1 MQYPLKEKIGDPDLL
16 VGREKEFAHFRK
28 WIAGMPRELSK
39 SRAILGWRKSG
50 KTTFVQRLFNEIWSA
65 NGQVIPFFYSIPEY
79 KVWYPDFAVSYYRT
93 FATQYI
99 SFLERDAAMV
109 RDEPLTLEQ
118 IKAYGEANSML
129 PLKIAHEPK
138 SSKLK

>member
-1 MQYPLKEKIGDPDLL
+1 MLLASVTEGDEMQYPLKEKIGDPDLL

-65 NGQVIPFFYSIPEY
+65 NGQVISFFTAFPSIRSGIP
-79 KVWYPDFAVSYYRT
+79 
-93 FATQYI
+93 I
-99 SFLERDAAMV
+99 
-109 RDEPLTLEQ
+109 
-118 IKAYGEANSML
+118 L
-129 PLKIAHEPK
+129 P
-138 SSKLK
+138 